1 MEDVRKL
8 WKILETNFVE
18 GVDSAKPKGVTFHL
32 IETAHKIGEGRSLE
46 GFILAEKEG
55 GSLHKIDGKE
65 LVDLAEKA
73 PWIKKWKLSEDE
85 FG

>member
-46 GFILAEKEG
+46 GFILAESG
-55 GSLHKIDGKE
+55 DGSLRKINGKR
-65 LVDLAEKA
+65 V
-73 PWIKKWKLSEDE
+73 S
-85 FG
+85 